1 MKLDIVEYIE
11 NEGLPS
17 QWSIEGCQLGY
28 INLIVGKNATGK
40 SRILKA
46 INILADFLADRE
58 KIKSSS
64 NKRQWNLIFNA
75 YEPEEKIEYRLIIDQ
90 GQVTLENFYIGSKTY
105 LERGKGGEGRI
116 FAEEL
121 QTQMKFQ
128 TPSDKHAAVERRDS
142 VQHPF
147 FESLYN
153 WAKSLRYYP
162 FGTSLGQD
170 YLLSFPAKKD
180 IRTIIDSK
188 DTDFVVDIFKSGKED
203 FGNKFIEL
211 IISDMKSIGYD
222 LSSIEIQT
230 PSFLQEEI
238 ESIPSF
244 LETPQHLSVREHT
257 LNANTEQSQMSQGM
271 FRALSLIIQIN
282 YALFSQEQCP
292 DCILIDDI
300 GEGLDYERSS
310 ALIKLLIEKAKTGS
324 LQLIMTTNDRFIMNG
339 VPLEY
344 WSVIERLPGCS
355 KLYNIYN
362 SQERFEEFEFT
373 GLNNFDFFSSDFY
386 LEGFADEDATA

>member
-17 QWSIEGCQLGY
+17 QWAIEGCQLGY
-28 INLIVGKNATGK
+28 INLIVGKNASGK

-46 INILADFLADRE
+46 IDILANLLADRA

-64 NKRQWNLIFNA
+64 KKRQWNLIFNA
-75 YEPEEKIEYRLIIDQ
+75 YQPEETIEYTLIIDQ
-90 GQVTLENFYIGSKTY
+90 GEVTLENFSIGSKTY

-128 TPSDKHAAVERRDS
+128 TPSNRLAAVERRDT
-142 VQHPF
+142 VQHSF

-153 WAKSLRYYP
+153 WAKSLRSYQ
-162 FGTSLGQD
+162 FGTSLGKN
-170 YLLSFPAKKD
+170 SFLAFPTKKD
-180 IRTIIDSK
+180 IRTIIDFK
-188 DTDFVVDIFKSGKED
+188 DTDFVVEIFKIGKED
-203 FGNKFIEL
+203 FGDKFVEL
-211 IISDMKSIGYD
+211 ILSDMKSIGYD
-222 LSSIEIQT
+222 LSSIEIQKL
-230 PSFLQEEI
+230 SFVQEEI
-238 ESIPSF
+238 ESVPFF
-244 LETPQHLSVREHT
+244 LEDAQYLSVREHN
-257 LNANTEQSQMSQGM
+257 LNANTEQVEMSQGM

-282 YALFSQEQCP
+282 YALFSEEQSP

-310 ALIKLLIEKAKTGS
+310 ALIKLLIDKAETGS

-344 WSVIERLPGCS
+344 WSVIERLAGCS

-373 GLNNFDFFSSDFY
+373 GLNNFDFFSSNFY

>member
-40 SRILKA
+40 SRILRA
-46 INILADFLADRE
+46 IDILADLLADQTE
-58 KIKSSS
+58 IKSNSK
-64 NKRQWNLIFNA
+64 KRQWKFIFNA
-75 YEPEEKIEYRLIIDQ
+75 NLSEERTEYSLIIDHD
-90 GQVTLENFYIGSKTY
+90 QVTLEKFVVGSKTY
-105 LERGKGGEGRI
+105 LDRGEGGEGRI

-128 TPSDKHAAVERRDS
+128 TPTDKLAAVERRDS

-153 WAKSLRYYP
+153 WAKSLRYYQ
-162 FGTSLGQD
+162 FGTSLGKS
-170 YLLSFPAKKD
+170 YLGRFPQGKD
-180 IRTIIDSK
+180 IRKLTDFKDSK
-188 DTDFVVDIFKSGKED
+188 FVVEIFKIGQED
-203 FGNKFIEL
+203 FGDNFVESIKK
-211 IISDMKSIGYD
+211 DMKSIGYH
-222 LSSIEIQT
+222 LSSIEIKR
-230 PSFLQEEI
+230 
-238 ESIPSF
+238 PSF
-244 LETPQHLSVREHT
+244 LEEETESAPFFPEDAKYLSVQEDD

-282 YALFSQEQCP
+282 YALFSREQCP

-310 ALIKLLIEKAKTGS
+310 ALIKLLIEKAKIGS
-324 LQLIMTTNDRFIMNG
+324 LQLIMTTNDRFIMNN
-339 VPLEY
+339 VPLEH

-362 SQERFEEFEFT
+362 SKEIFEEFEFT

-386 LEGFADEDATA
+386 LEGFAD

>member
-40 SRILKA
+40 SRILRA
-46 INILADFLADRE
+46 IDILADLLADQTE
-58 KIKSSS
+58 IKSNSK
-64 NKRQWNLIFNA
+64 KRQWKFIFNA
-75 YEPEEKIEYRLIIDQ
+75 NLSEDRTEYSLIIDHD
-90 GQVTLENFYIGSKTY
+90 QVTLEKFVVGSKTY
-105 LERGKGGEGRI
+105 LDRGEGGEGRI

-128 TPSDKHAAVERRDS
+128 TPTDKLAAVERRDS

-153 WAKSLRYYP
+153 WAKSLRYYQ
-162 FGTSLGQD
+162 FGTSLGKS
-170 YLLSFPAKKD
+170 YLGRFPQGKD
-180 IRTIIDSK
+180 IRKLTDFKDSK
-188 DTDFVVDIFKSGKED
+188 FVVEIFKIGQED
-203 FGNKFIEL
+203 FGDNFVESIKK
-211 IISDMKSIGYD
+211 DMKSIGYH
-222 LSSIEIQT
+222 LSSIEIKR
-230 PSFLQEEI
+230 
-238 ESIPSF
+238 PSF
-244 LETPQHLSVREHT
+244 LEEETESAPFFPEDAKYLSVQEDD

-282 YALFSQEQCP
+282 YALFSREQCP

-324 LQLIMTTNDRFIMNG
+324 LQLIMTTNDRFIMNN

-362 SQERFEEFEFT
+362 SKARFEEFEFT

-386 LEGFADEDATA
+386 LEGFDDEGARA

>member
-46 INILADFLADRE
+46 INILADLLADRE

-75 YEPEEKIEYRLIIDQ
+75 YEPEEKIEYTLIIDQ

-105 LERGKGGEGRI
+105 LERGEGGEGRI

-128 TPSDKHAAVERRDS
+128 TPTDKLAAVERRDT

-153 WAKSLRYYP
+153 WAKSLRYYR
-162 FGTSLGQD
+162 FGTSLGKN
-170 YLLSFPAKKD
+170 SFLAFSAKKD
-180 IRTIIDSK
+180 IRTIIDFK
-188 DTDFVVDIFKSGKED
+188 DTDFVVEILKIGKED
-203 FGNKFIEL
+203 FGDKFVESIL
-211 IISDMKSIGYD
+211 SDMKSIGYD
-222 LSSIEIQT
+222 LSWIEIQK

-238 ESIPSF
+238 ESVPFF
-244 LETPQHLSVREHT
+244 LEDAQYLSVREHT

-282 YALFSQEQCP
+282 YALFSREQCP

-362 SQERFEEFEFT
+362 SQDRFEEFELT

>member
-28 INLIVGKNATGK
+28 INLIVGKNASGK

-46 INILADFLADRE
+46 IDILADLLADRV

-64 NKRQWNLIFNA
+64 KKRQWNLIFNA
-75 YEPEEKIEYRLIIDQ
+75 YQPEKTIEYTLIIDQ
-90 GQVTLENFYIGSKTY
+90 GQVTLENFYIGSTTY
-105 LERGKGGEGRI
+105 LERGEGGEGRI

-128 TPSDKHAAVERRDS
+128 TPSNKLAAVERRDT

-147 FESLYN
+147 FEPLYN
-153 WAKSLRYYP
+153 WAKSLRYYR
-162 FGTSLGQD
+162 FGTPLGKN
-170 YLLSFPAKKD
+170 SFLAFPTKKD
-180 IRTIIDSK
+180 IRTITDFK
-188 DTDFVVDIFKSGKED
+188 DPDFVVEIFKIGRED
-203 FGNKFIEL
+203 FGDKFVESIL
-211 IISDMKSIGYD
+211 SDMKSIGYD
-222 LSSIEIQT
+222 LSFIEIQK
-230 PSFLQEEI
+230 PSFVQEEI
-238 ESIPSF
+238 ESVPFF
-244 LETPQHLSVREHT
+244 LEDAQYLSVREDN
-257 LNANTEQSQMSQGM
+257 LNANTEQIEMSQGM

-282 YALFSQEQCP
+282 YALFSEEQCP

-310 ALIKLLIEKAKTGS
+310 ALIKLLIDKAETGS
-324 LQLIMTTNDRFIMNG
+324 LQLIITTNDRFIMNG

-362 SQERFEEFEFT
+362 SKERFEEFEFT